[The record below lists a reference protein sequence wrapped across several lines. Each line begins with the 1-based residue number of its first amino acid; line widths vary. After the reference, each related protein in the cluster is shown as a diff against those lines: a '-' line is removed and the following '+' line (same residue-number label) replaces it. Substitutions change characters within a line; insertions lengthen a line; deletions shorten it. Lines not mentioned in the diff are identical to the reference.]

1 MCLLQP
7 SILLEVGRKPN
18 PYLKTVSYTRGK
30 LAFMSKKTRTI
41 LLAVAGFILLTVLV
55 YQIPFVKSRL
65 SWRIEVFQIYVKN
78 AVNPPGPV
86 PTALPVTPIP
96 ATPTL
101 AQTSTPVAIELTP
114 SITPTATFPPLP
126 TQAFMTSPAYEK
138 QTPNNCGPA
147 ALSMALHMYG
157 WEGDQSDISDLIK
170 PITGDRNVNPEEL
183 RYFVRTQAGWLNME
197 YRVGGNIE
205 LLKRL
210 LAANYPVIIESVTSL
225 NPADALGPTDDL
237 WAAHYLLITGYD
249 DATQEFT
256 IQDTYHGPDLKVSYS
271 KLEEEWRPFN
281 NVYIVMY
288 FPQFEEEMKTL
299 LASDWDPDLNR
310 QNALA
315 ASQAATT
322 SSTADGFSWFNYG
335 SNLVYFERYEEAA
348 LAYDKARELGLP
360 LRMFRYQFGPFLA
373 YFHSGRNDDLLVLTD
388 YARSVTEMS
397 EETWLWYGYG
407 LYRKGDNAGA
417 LKAWNKADSINPNFF
432 EDQAQNAIHLI
443 Q

>member
-1 MCLLQP
+1 
-7 SILLEVGRKPN
+7 
-18 PYLKTVSYTRGK
+18 
-30 LAFMSKKTRTI
+30 MSKKTRNI
-41 LLAVAGFILLTVLV
+41 LLAVAGIILLAVLV

-65 SWRIEVFQIYVKN
+65 SWRIEVFGIYAKN
-78 AVNPPGPV
+78 SINPPGPV

-101 AQTSTPVAIELTP
+101 ARTNTPAAVELTP
-114 SITPTATFPPLP
+114 TITPTATFPPLP
-126 TQAFMTSPAYEK
+126 AQAFMTSPAYEK

-205 LLKRL
+205 ILKRL

-237 WAAHYLLITGYD
+237 WAAHYLLLTGYD

-256 IQDTYHGPDLKVSYS
+256 IQDTYHGPDLKISYA

-281 NVYIVMY
+281 NLFIVMY

-299 LASDWDPDLNR
+299 LGSDWDPDLNR

-315 ASQAATT
+315 SSLAATA
-322 SSTADGFSWFNYG
+322 SSSADGFSWFNYG

-360 LRMFRYQFGPFLA
+360 LRMFRYQFGPFLS

-388 YARSVTEMS
+388 YSRGVTEMS

-407 LYRKGDNAGA
+407 LYRQGDNAGA

-432 EDQAQNAIHLI
+432 EDQARNAISLV

>member
-65 SWRIEVFQIYVKN
+65 AWRIEVFQIYVKN

-101 AQTSTPVAIELTP
+101 AQTSTPVAVDLTP

-126 TQAFMTSPAYEK
+126 AQAFMTSPAYEK